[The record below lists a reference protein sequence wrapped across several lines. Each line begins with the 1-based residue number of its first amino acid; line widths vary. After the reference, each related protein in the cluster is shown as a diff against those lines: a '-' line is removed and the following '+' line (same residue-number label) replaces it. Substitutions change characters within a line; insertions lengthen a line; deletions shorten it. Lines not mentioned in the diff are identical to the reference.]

1 MTGGAT
7 LMRALI
13 ARRLLKKHV
22 LDSGETNV
30 GVLIPPSNGGV
41 IVNAALIVG
50 FSFVL
55 LR

>member
-1 MTGGAT
+1 MN
-7 LMRALI
+7 
-13 ARRLLKKHV
+13 H
-22 LDSGETNV
+22 DN
-30 GVLIPPSNGGV
+30 GVAAIYL